1 MKKSEIFNIII
12 DKVCEVCEVRRESM
26 MSSSKVQAIVDA
38 RILGVQYLRRT
49 GMSFE
54 EIALYV
60 LREAAGDADL
70 CPPINEVRRKAKGMR
85 RLFGSYTFRCYESK
99 MFQMLSRTILNDL
112 KDLYEDVN

>member
-1 MKKSEIFNIII
+1 MKKSELFDRII
-12 DKVCEVCEVRRESM
+12 DKVCEVCEVRRATM
-26 MSSSKVQAIVDA
+26 MSQSKIQAIVDA

-60 LREAAGDADL
+60 MRESAGDSEL
-70 CPPINEVRRKAKGMR
+70 CPPISEVRKKAKGMR

-99 MFQMLSRTILNDL
+99 MFQMLSRAILTDL
-112 KDLYEDVN
+112 KDLYEN

>member
-1 MKKSEIFNIII
+1 
-12 DKVCEVCEVRRESM
+12 
-26 MSSSKVQAIVDA
+26 MSASKVQAIVDA

-60 LREAAGDADL
+60 LRESAGDAEL
-70 CPPINEVRRKAKGMR
+70 CPPIAEVRCKAKGIR

>member
-60 LREAAGDADL
+60 MRESSGNMEL
-70 CPPINEVRRKAKGMR
+70 CPPMEEVRRKAKGMR

-99 MFQMLSRTILNDL
+99 MFQMLSKTILSDL